1 MHQQL
6 KSIALNN
13 KEDKYAN
20 ICHKQP
26 ETKVI
31 FKTKH
36 FEIMKADL
44 NTSSSGNHT
53 PLTYAIFKE
62 NVEIVEV
69 LIKSGADV
77 DQEDDDGWTPLVMA
91 IDKGNHEIT
100 SLLIRNGANPN
111 ILDTKKRTPITEAID
126 KGNLKILKLLVENGA
141 NPNMVVE
148 GLRSPLDKMQMAIFK
163 VLNGANSNFVDTYHQ
178 GY

>member
-31 FKTKH
+31 FKPDQTNH

-44 NTSSSGNHT
+44 NSSNCGKHT
-53 PLTYAIFKE
+53 QLTYAILEE
-62 NVEIVEV
+62 NVEIVED

-100 SLLIRNGANPN
+100 TLLQ
-111 ILDTKKRTPITEAID
+111 LKKDI
-126 KGNLKILKLLVENGA
+126 
-141 NPNMVVE
+141 
-148 GLRSPLDKMQMAIFK
+148 
-163 VLNGANSNFVDTYHQ
+163 
-178 GY
+178 